1 MGSGIFVSTGVAAQ
15 NHAGAGVFLCFVTA
29 CCPCLFTAF
38 CYAEFSAAI
47 PLSGSAYSFAYVSS
61 GELAAYMV
69 GWNLIA
75 EYTIS
80 AATVGRAWS
89 GVSWRRFL
97 DLMALALV
105 LKASMLNSTW
115 PRSFSGS
122 AWTTLAGS
130 TSWRWRRAG

>member
-47 PLSGSAYSFAYVSS
+47 PLSGSAYSFSYVSS

-75 EYTIS
+75 KYTIS

-89 GVSWRRFL
+89 GVRRRRFL
-97 DLMALALV
+97 RFADLLV
-105 LKASMLNSTW
+105 SINLSNSTS
-115 PRSFSGS
+115 PRSSSGS
-122 AWTTLAGS
+122 AWTTRAGS

>member
-47 PLSGSAYSFAYVSS
+47 PLSGSAYSFTYVSS

-89 GVSWRRFL
+89 GVRRRRFL
-97 DLMALALV
+97 RFADLLV
-105 LKASMLNSTW
+105 SINLSNSTS
-115 PRSFSGS
+115 PRSSSGS
-122 AWTTLAGS
+122 AWTTHAGS

>member
-1 MGSGIFVSTGVAAQ
+1 MRGGSGIGIIVGSGIFVSTGVAAQ

-47 PLSGSAYSFAYVSS
+47 PLSGSAYSFTYVSS

-89 GVSWRRFL
+89 GVRRRHFL
-97 DLMALALV
+97 RFADLLA
-105 LKASMLNSTW
+105 SIN
-115 PRSFSGS
+115 
-122 AWTTLAGS
+122 
-130 TSWRWRRAG
+130 

>member
-47 PLSGSAYSFAYVSS
+47 PLSGSAYSFSYVSS

-89 GVSWRRFL
+89 GVRRRRFL
-97 DLMALALV
+97 RFADLLV
-105 LKASMLNSTW
+105 SINLSNSTS
-115 PRSFSGS
+115 PRSSSGS
-122 AWTTLAGS
+122 AWTTRAGC
-130 TSWRWRRAG
+130 TRWRWRRAG

>member
-1 MGSGIFVSTGVAAQ
+1 MLAVGRPRRCTPKDRFCGPYAIAIVISVIVGSGIFVSTGVAAQ

-47 PLSGSAYSFAYVSS
+47 PLSGSAYSFTYVSS

-89 GVSWRRFL
+89 GVRRRHFL
-97 DLMALALV
+97 RFADLLA
-105 LKASMLNSTW
+105 SIN
-115 PRSFSGS
+115 
-122 AWTTLAGS
+122 
-130 TSWRWRRAG
+130 